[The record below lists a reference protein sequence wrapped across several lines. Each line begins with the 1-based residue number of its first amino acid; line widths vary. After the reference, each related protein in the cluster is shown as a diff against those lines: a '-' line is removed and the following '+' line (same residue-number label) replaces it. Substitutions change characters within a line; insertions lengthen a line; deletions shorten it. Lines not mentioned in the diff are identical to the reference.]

1 VDLSSGRGPEGPR
14 RGFDRFSVVSR
25 WRRDN
30 PPGSDDPFDENAL
43 AAFATTTMALPYGA
57 MRGTIA
63 RLVIGMPDWPHLYVT
78 LGEGRRMSVA
88 GDLTHAERVR
98 LADSM
103 APLAPWSRRAGLDP
117 RRRRG

>member
-1 VDLSSGRGPEGPR
+1 VDLSSGRGPDEPR
-14 RGFDRFSVVSR
+14 HGFDRFSVVSR

-43 AAFATTTMALPYGA
+43 AASATTTMALQYGA
-57 MRGTIA
+57 PRGTIA
-63 RLVIGMPDWPHLYVT
+63 GLVIGMPDWPHLYVT

-88 GDLTHAERVR
+88 GDLTHAELVR

-103 APLAPWSRRAGLDP
+103 APLASLSRRAGLDP